1 MADYVI
7 TTKDINLGN
16 VKVVRSVKDVVTVT
30 KSSFVVFESSDD
42 LLEDAVSFLVG
53 VVKRVLNTH
62 LVYIA
67 SNPVPL
73 IEEVIKGLGSQS
85 LRDDSY
91 LDDLNSYSEL
101 IDYLEKGDT
110 SLDEDEDISSE
121 ISVLDSFVSEQVEN
135 LSPIQRSMV
144 QDSYDKVVGTLD
156 EMTSKD
162 VLREQLVNFAHV
174 SRERV
179 VSLEQ
184 DLKLKEKEVA
194 NLAPRGGGFLAGTN
208 NYPVYNY
215 SGSAKVL
222 VVKEHSPCRYLTSF
236 LYAFAERQ
244 EKVNNIKTKLIVVS
258 SKNYMTELRYK
269 GAFDEANPTT
279 IVQSRGRLMTS
290 TKVYTTTPT
299 AAVMDFLMQSL
310 GYDLY
315 VILDRTDKKEE
326 CVAGR
331 GIKTV
336 HAVSNLNHMRALKLE
351 VKNTIVNDLG
361 LQGQLGVLAMIN
373 NIGTKN
379 DERIAKIQQG
389 MDITVTLLEN
399 ILGLQARR

>member
-135 LSPIQRSMV
+135 LSPIQRNMV

-194 NLAPRGGGFLAGTN
+194 NLAPRGGGFLVGTN

-361 LQGQLGVLAMIN
+361 VQGQLGVLAMIN

>member
-101 IDYLEKGDT
+101 IDYLDKGDT

-135 LSPIQRSMV
+135 LSPIQRNMV

-361 LQGQLGVLAMIN
+361 VQGQLGVLAMIN

>member
-331 GIKTV
+331 GIKMV

-361 LQGQLGVLAMIN
+361 VQGQLGVLAMIN

>member
-135 LSPIQRSMV
+135 LSPIQRNMV

-299 AAVMDFLMQSL
+299 AVVMDFLMQSL

-361 LQGQLGVLAMIN
+361 VQGQLGVLAMIN

>member
-7 TTKDINLGN
+7 TTKDINLGH

-361 LQGQLGVLAMIN
+361 VQGQLGVLAMIN

>member
-135 LSPIQRSMV
+135 LSPIQRNMV

-310 GYDLY
+310 GGSRNKD
-315 VILDRTDKKEE
+315 
-326 CVAGR
+326 
-331 GIKTV
+331 
-336 HAVSNLNHMRALKLE
+336 
-351 VKNTIVNDLG
+351 
-361 LQGQLGVLAMIN
+361 
-373 NIGTKN
+373 GTCCK
-379 DERIAKIQQG
+379 
-389 MDITVTLLEN
+389 
-399 ILGLQARR
+399 

>member
-135 LSPIQRSMV
+135 LSPIQRNMV

-258 SKNYMTELRYK
+258 SKNYMTELRYN

-361 LQGQLGVLAMIN
+361 VQGQLGVLAMIN